1 MGNKQSIV
9 TPESN
14 MITESYDQLPA
25 FLVDR
30 QIHSRIIIG
39 VKPDG
44 NGIKYT
50 DANSKKWYFETLLTF
65 KKEKNY
71 IEFLFSDGAS
81 LIIHTKDETCSHS
94 KDDTCSH
101 GKNDTY
107 SHGKDNTYTNKKKE
121 LYFMFESKNLKFNG
135 KINPEYKKI
144 NDSSFDEIL
153 YI

>member
-1 MGNKQSIV
+1 MGNKQSLV

-14 MITESYDQLPA
+14 MVTESYDQLPT

-39 VKPDG
+39 VKADG

-81 LIIHTKDETCSHS
+81 LIIHTKDETC
-94 KDDTCSH
+94 T
-101 GKNDTY
+101 
-107 SHGKDNTYTNKKKE
+107 HGKDNTCSHKNNNKE
-121 LYFMFESKNLKFNG
+121 LFFMFESKDLKFNG

-144 NDSSFDEIL
+144 SFNDSSFDEIL
-153 YI
+153 FI

>member
-1 MGNKQSIV
+1 MGNKQSLV

-14 MITESYDQLPA
+14 MIAESYDQLPA

-39 VKPDG
+39 VNGYG

-50 DANSKKWYFETLLTF
+50 DANSSKWYYETLLTF

-71 IEFLFSDGAS
+71 IEFLFTGESS
-81 LIIHTKDETCSHS
+81 LIVHTKNETCTHG
-94 KDDTCSH
+94 KDDTCF
-101 GKNDTY
+101 
-107 SHGKDNTYTNKKKE
+107 HGKDKNKE
-121 LYFMFESKNLKFNG
+121 LFFMFESKDLKFNG

-144 NDSSFDEIL
+144 SFNDSSFDEIL
-153 YI
+153 FI